1 MYSRLMGCFARLRVG
16 PLLLAAVVA
25 AAASAPPSLAYQA
38 TAENQG
44 PQNTAIPAQLS
55 DPHAL
60 YLALNALRP
69 DGNHVFDVDNLALER
84 DVIRIRLEEGKLA
97 FFQAIDGRIT
107 GAVFSGQGH
116 VIATPRDPG
125 ERRSLAQFLGVPI
138 LDQSF
143 TTAYFRFTDSTAQEM
158 QSQLKQADA
167 DDSPDPQFAAEWTT
181 IVADMNPGHSVRI
194 LEDLLSTNP
203 LPYFSA
209 TLAGGSNGPVELFVD
224 ARRAEQVVIGQPRKT
239 NGEAFFD
246 VWASFSATNAADTGP
261 LPAPITFLPLDYQV
275 DTTIAPD
282 LSLTGTTALHLKAAR
297 AGERVVPLELS
308 KDLVVEKVTWEN
320 KPLAFFQNENLSARQ
335 IQQKGNNFVY
345 VVLPDAVTPGELVNV
360 DVSYHGS
367 VIKDAGNGVYFVG
380 YRGAWYAHAPELR
393 FFTPFDLTFHWPKR
407 LTLVATGVEGK
418 VTEDGDIRTARWQSE
433 KPFAVAGF
441 NLGDYTSETQGKS
454 PAVRIYA
461 NQELD
466 AQIAARLRPS
476 LPEVI
481 PNFPTAIGAG
491 LQRPDSVNM
500 QAPAVVVPSDVIRQL
515 ATAIEDS
522 IQFYEKMD
530 GKFPFPEMQ
539 VSPIPGSFGQG
550 WPGLMYLSTLA
561 FLPPE
566 AQQRAGLAVITQQET
581 QQLLPYHE
589 VVHQWWG
596 NLTTAATYRDVWIEE
611 GMATYQAL
619 LFADSKKPGTDRLQ
633 TWLEEYRRELLQK
646 SPGRDEPVQNAG
658 PLTLGYRLTTAE
670 NPDAYDVIVYDKGA
684 WVIHMLRELMRQEKS
699 KQPDARFY
707 DFLQSVLQQYAYQP
721 LSTAAFEKAAENF
734 MTPAMNLDGSG
745 NLRWF
750 FDEWVYGTNIP
761 RYSVR
766 FASKSS
772 PKGFAVFGTLSQDGV
787 DDTFT
792 ERIPLYSVQAKG
804 RMEFLGDVITTGQ
817 ETHFRFESRF
827 RPERLA
833 IDPHLTVLCV
843 TR

>member
-1 MYSRLMGCFARLRVG
+1 MRRFTHLRVG
-16 PLLLAAVVA
+16 ALLLAAA
-25 AAASAPPSLAYQA
+25 AAEAAFPLPSFAYQA
-38 TAENQG
+38 SAEN
-44 PQNTAIPAQLS
+44 PPAQASVPPAPLA
-55 DPHAL
+55 DPHSVYA
-60 YLALNALRP
+60 ALNALRP
-69 DGNHVFDVDNLALER
+69 DGDHVFDVENLALER

-97 FFQAIDGRIT
+97 FFQAIDGRVT
-107 GAVFSGQGH
+107 GAVYSGQGH
-116 VIATPRDPG
+116 VIATPRDAG
-125 ERRSLAQFLGVPI
+125 ERRSLAQFLGLPI

-143 TTAYFRFTDSTAQEM
+143 TTAYFRFTDATAQEM

-167 DDSPDPQFAAEWTT
+167 DDSPDPQFAAEWSN

-194 LEDLLSTNP
+194 LEDLLSKNP

-209 TLAGGSNGPVELFVD
+209 TLAGGPNGPIELMVD
-224 ARRAEQVVIGQPRKT
+224 ARRAEQVLIGQPLKT
-239 NGEAFFD
+239 NGESFFD
-246 VWASFSATNAADTGP
+246 VWASFPATNAGDTGP
-261 LPAPITFLPLDYQV
+261 LPAPVTFQPVDYQV

-282 LSLTGTTALHLKAAR
+282 LSLTGATAVHLRAAR
-297 AGERVVPLELS
+297 AGERVVALELS
-308 KDLVVEKVTWEN
+308 KDLVVEKVTEEK

-335 IQQKGNNFVY
+335 IQQKGNNFVF
-345 VVLPDAVTPGELVNV
+345 VVLPDAVTPGENVNI

-380 YRGAWYAHAPELR
+380 YRGAWYAHAPDLR
-393 FFTPFDLTFHWPKR
+393 FFTPLDLTFHWPRR

-418 VTEDGDIRTARWQSE
+418 AADDGDVRTARWLSE

-454 PAVRIYA
+454 PVVRIYA

-476 LPEVI
+476 LPEVM

-491 LQRPDSVNM
+491 LTRPDSVNM
-500 QAPAVVVPSDVIRQL
+500 QAPSVVVPSDVIRQL
-515 ATAIEDS
+515 GTGIEDS

-566 AQQRAGLAVITQQET
+566 AQQRAGLAQITQQET

-619 LFADSKKPGTDRLQ
+619 MFADFKKPGTNRLQ
-633 TWLEEYRRELLQK
+633 TWLEEYRRELFQK
-646 SPGRDEPVQNAG
+646 SPGKDEPIEQAG
-658 PLTLGYRLTTAE
+658 PLTLGYRLSTAE

-684 WVIHMLRELMRQEKS
+684 WVIHMLRELMRDEKS

-707 DFLQSVLQQYAYQP
+707 SFLQSVLQQYAYQP
-721 LSTAAFEKAAENF
+721 LTTAGFEKAAETQ

-766 FASKSS
+766 FGAKSS
-772 PKGFAVFGTLSQDGV
+772 AKGFVVYGTLSQDGV

-792 ERIPLYSVQAKG
+792 ERIPLYSVREKG
-804 RMEFLGDVITTGQ
+804 RLEFLGDVVTTG
-817 ETHFRFESRF
+817 EATRFRFESRF
-827 RPERLA
+827 KPERLA
-833 IDPHLTVLCV
+833 IDPHLTVLSV
-843 TR
+843 AQ